1 MSVRDCKCG
10 AAWYGSFGH
19 YFGRTVGP
27 IVRKAPF
34 VICALL
40 ITLVLC
46 NVPKLQVDHTSMRFQ
61 SQSRVLAFYINLAKR
76 ADRRS
81 SIEIQLADANFKY
94 LRVDAIDGKKHD
106 QIRHCWHGADNY
118 TCAGKIGVK
127 LSHIRAI
134 DAALRSNQ
142 SKSDTFV
149 IIFED
154 DFTWSSNVDPA
165 IITTTLNRVKSLVGR
180 WDVLLL
186 SAVVKKKEAMWPR
199 VRLQVGDASYSQLVE
214 INDAQAANAY
224 AVKHEYLPKLRS
236 VFLSCTVTHDRSTAI
251 DQCWKPL
258 QRVDRWVGFSPPL
271 GIQSPSYSD
280 IELRDVNYTSVFNK

>member
-1 MSVRDCKCG
+1 MPVRDCQCG
-10 AAWYGSFGH
+10 AAWYASFGH
-19 YFGRTVGP
+19 SVGRTVGP

-40 ITLVLC
+40 ITLVQC
-46 NVPKLQVDHTSMRFQ
+46 NVPQLHVEHTSLRFQ
-61 SQSRVLAFYINLAKR
+61 SRSQVLAFYINLAKR
-76 ADRRS
+76 ADRRT
-81 SIEIQLADANFKY
+81 SIEKQLAAANFKY

-106 QIRHCWHGADNY
+106 EIRHCWQGADNY
-118 TCAGKIGVK
+118 TCAGMIGVK
-127 LSHIRAI
+127 LSHISAI
-134 DAALRSNQ
+134 DAALISNQ
-142 SKSDTFV
+142 RNHEFV

-165 IITTTLNRVKSLVGR
+165 IITTTLKRVKSLVGR

-186 SAVVKKKEAMWPR
+186 SAVVKKMVAILPT

-236 VFLSCTVTHDRSTAI
+236 VFLSCNVTRDRSTAI

-271 GIQSPSYSD
+271 GIQTPSYSD
-280 IELRDVNYTSVFNK
+280 IELRDVNYTSMF